1 MALCCREPEQGDDL
15 MLLRTSLAALA
26 LALAA
31 APASSQTAP
40 PAAAQPA
47 ETVTVIHAG
56 TLLAVPGRAPRRNV
70 SIVTRG
76 RKIVEVRD
84 GFIDVPGARVVDL
97 RNQFVLPGLMD
108 MHVHLRGLDD
118 RLQSRLQE
126 PTRDYE
132 DEAYTAAIHARNTL
146 LAGFTTVRDLGN
158 DPHLIFSLRDAINA
172 GQFEGPT
179 IVAAGRGISV
189 SGGHGDVNGL
199 NRGLT
204 EMREPQAINV
214 CNGADDC
221 RRAVREQISR
231 GAEVIKFSATGG
243 VLSNVAG
250 GLNQQMMPD
259 EMRAIVET
267 ARTFGR
273 RVAAHAHGADG
284 VNAALEAGVNSI
296 EHGTFTN
303 DRTFQLYRQS
313 GAYYVPTL
321 VAPAA
326 AVADGERGALTPA
339 QFEKA
344 REAAGNAERSFAR
357 AVREGINI
365 AFGTDS
371 GVSPHGRNAE
381 EFALM
386 VRNGM
391 TPAAAIR
398 SATIGGATLLGRE
411 ATVGTIAPGM
421 DADIIAVTG
430 DPLENV
436 RVLESVQFV
445 MRHGRVYKLGG
456 RRVLPE

>member
-1 MALCCREPEQGDDL
+1 MP
-15 MLLRTSLAALA
+15 LRASIAAIA
-26 LALAA
+26 FALAA
-31 APASSQTAP
+31 PAVAQTPSP
-40 PAAAQPA
+40 PAAPA
-47 ETVTVIHAG
+47 PAAEPLTIIHAG
-56 TLLAVPGRAPRRNV
+56 TLLAVPGQQPRRNV

-76 RKIVEVRD
+76 RRIVELRD
-84 GFIDVPGARVVDL
+84 GFIDMPGARIVDL
-97 RNQFVLPGLMD
+97 RDQFVLPGLMD
-108 MHVHLRGLDD
+108 MHVHIRGLDD
-118 RLQSRLQE
+118 RLQARLQE
-126 PTRDYE
+126 PFRDYE
-132 DEAYTAAIHARNTL
+132 DEAYTAALHARNTL

-158 DPHLIFSLRDAINA
+158 DPRLIFSLRDAINSGA
-172 GQFEGPT
+172 FEGPT

-199 NRGLT
+199 NRELT
-204 EMREPQAINV
+204 DAREGTAINV

-250 GLNQQMMPD
+250 GLNQQMTME
-259 EMRAIVET
+259 EMRAIVDT
-267 ARTFGR
+267 ARMFGR

-303 DRTFQLYRQS
+303 DRTFQLYRQT

-321 VAPAA
+321 LAPAA
-326 AVADGERGALTPA
+326 AVADGERGVLTAA

-344 REAAGNAERSFAR
+344 REASGNAQRSFAR
-357 AVREGINI
+357 ALRERVNI

-386 VRNGM
+386 VAAGM
-391 TPAAAIR
+391 SPMDAIR
-398 SATIGGATLLGRE
+398 SATIGAATLLGRQDS
-411 ATVGTIAPGM
+411 VGTIEPGR
-421 DADIIAVTG
+421 DADIIAVAG
-430 DPLENV
+430 DPLQNVRALENV
-436 RVLESVQFV
+436 GFV
-445 MRHGRVYKLGG
+445 MRHGRIYKLGG
-456 RRVLPE
+456 RRVLPD